1 MGFLELFEIGFFTA
15 LWNWSNQFLTILEYV
30 FIVVGA
36 VIQLILLKKCR
47 NPVSRWSLIGFC
59 GIGIVISECAWQVIT
74 GWDRLAIDIID
85 GIIVCILIGAAI
97 TAAVSMIR
105 KKREDMKKTIFGSAL
120 MICGMIAG

>member
-36 VIQLILLKKCR
+36 VIQLILLKKCS
-47 NPVSRWSLIGFC
+47 NPVSRWSLIGIC
-59 GIGIVISECAWQVIT
+59 AIGIVISECAWQMIT
-74 GWDRLAIDIID
+74 GWDRLAIDIIY

-105 KKREDMKKTIFGSAL
+105 KRGKT
-120 MICGMIAG
+120 

>member
-30 FIVVGA
+30 LIVVGS

-47 NPVSRWSLIGFC
+47 NSVSRWSLIGIC
-59 GIGIVISECAWQVIT
+59 GIGIVISECACQMIT
-74 GWDRLAIDIID
+74 GWDRLAIDIIY

-105 KKREDMKKTIFGSAL
+105 KRGKT
-120 MICGMIAG
+120 